1 MNLNNFTSTTSLNLN
16 DLTEKWMLNYP
27 TILVKCKNTVVTWI
41 IVSLQF
47 SLVQLVRYKRALRSC
62 DVVLDALMFLL
73 INPQVQNPSRVQN
86 LPDQK
91 P

>member
-1 MNLNNFTSTTSLNLN
+1 MSMNLNNFTSTTSLNLN

-47 SLVQLVRYKRALRSC
+47 SLVQLVRYKRALRRRPRSAN
-62 DVVLDALMFLL
+62 VFTH
-73 INPQVQNPSRVQN
+73 
-86 LPDQK
+86 
-91 P
+91 